1 MKQQQHDDTALYREL
16 RGAFE
21 MSPAQK
27 RRVEQ
32 EILRRAAAAKPVTV
46 QTEQNGAPVI
56 TMKRKA
62 GGYGSALR
70 MVSLAACLVLVCAGA
85 FFLHRG
91 LTDRPDTLSQQ
102 SSVAME
108 EILTAPAETVTETT
122 VTTVTAATSQ
132 AQKTTATVTK
142 ETAVLQQTAAVTESA
157 AETQAEAADP
167 AENQTTAPVQ
177 ITNADQTT
185 TKTTT
190 AKTTTTAKPTTT
202 VTTTAVTTTTAA
214 ETEEPEELH
223 PIREVHTP
231 DEADLMMPDQTVR
244 AGETVTVPLRF
255 TKDMGIAGIQ
265 LFLKLES
272 PSGAELP
279 KLSAEV
285 SDENEVLLGATLNYD
300 EADNVLAIVFATG
313 RVFPIRGNTALAD
326 ITLRIP
332 ENAAAGTVYK
342 FRWYDE
348 DASNSRVVNYADESL
363 CLSAY
368 FGTIT
373 VN

>member
-1 MKQQQHDDTALYREL
+1 MKQQHDDTALYREL

-27 RRVEQ
+27 QRVEQ

-56 TMKRKA
+56 TLKRKA
-62 GGYGSALR
+62 GGYGPALR

-102 SSVAME
+102 SSVEME
-108 EILTAPAETVTETT
+108 EILTAPAETVTETA

-132 AQKTTATVTK
+132 AQKTTAAVPEQTAVTK
-142 ETAVLQQTAAVTESA
+142 QTVAVTESA
-157 AETQAEAADP
+157 AKTQAEAADP

-177 ITNADQTT
+177 ITNAVQTT
-185 TKTTT
+185 TKATT

-214 ETEEPEELH
+214 ETEEPEELL
-223 PIREVHTP
+223 PIKEVHTP

-255 TKDMGIAGIQ
+255 TKDMGIAGMQ

-279 KLSAEV
+279 KLSAEA
-285 SDENEVLLGATLNYD
+285 SDENEVLLGAMLNYD
-300 EADNVLAIVFATG
+300 ETDNVLAITFATG
-313 RVFPIRGNTALAD
+313 RDFSIRENTALAD
-326 ITLRIP
+326 ITFRIP

-348 DASNSRVVNYADESL
+348 DASNSRIVNTADESL
-363 CLSAY
+363 CVSAY

>member
-1 MKQQQHDDTALYREL
+1 MMAGILCAALVFGY
-16 RGAFE
+16 
-21 MSPAQK
+21 
-27 RRVEQ
+27 
-32 EILRRAAAAKPVTV
+32 
-46 QTEQNGAPVI
+46 
-56 TMKRKA
+56 A
-62 GGYGSALR
+62 GFA
-70 MVSLAACLVLVCAGA
+70 
-85 FFLHRG
+85 
-91 LTDRPDTLSQQ
+91 
-102 SSVAME
+102 
-108 EILTAPAETVTETT
+108 
-122 VTTVTAATSQ
+122 SQ
-132 AQKTTATVTK
+132 AAY
-142 ETAVLQQTAAVTESA
+142 AADAS
-157 AETQAEAADP
+157 EAADP

-177 ITNADQTT
+177 ITNAVQTT

-190 AKTTTTAKPTTT
+190 EKTTTTAKPTIT

>member
-1 MKQQQHDDTALYREL
+1 MKQQHDDTALYREL

-56 TMKRKA
+56 TLKRKA
-62 GGYGSALR
+62 GGYGPALR

-102 SSVAME
+102 SSVEME
-108 EILTAPAETVTETT
+108 EILTAPAETVTETA

-132 AQKTTATVTK
+132 EQKTTAAVPEQTAVTK
-142 ETAVLQQTAAVTESA
+142 QTAVTESA

-177 ITNADQTT
+177 ITNAVQTT

-214 ETEEPEELH
+214 ETEVPEKLH

-231 DEADLMMPDQTVR
+231 EAADLMMQDQTVR
-244 AGETVTVPLRF
+244 AGETVTVPLKF
-255 TKDMGIAGIQ
+255 MKDMGIAGMQ

-285 SDENEVLLGATLNYD
+285 SDENEVLLGAMLNYD
-300 EADNVLAIVFATG
+300 ETDNVLAIIFATG
-313 RVFPIRGNTALAD
+313 RDFSIRENTALAD
-326 ITLRIP
+326 ITFRIP

-348 DASNSRVVNYADESL
+348 DANNSRVVNSADESL

>member
-1 MKQQQHDDTALYREL
+1 MKQQHDDTALYREL

-27 RRVEQ
+27 QRVEQ
-32 EILRRAAAAKPVTV
+32 EILRRAAAAKSVTV
-46 QTEQNGAPVI
+46 QTELNGAPVI
-56 TMKRKA
+56 TLKRKA

-102 SSVAME
+102 SSVEME
-108 EILTAPAETVTETT
+108 EILTAPAETMTETT
-122 VTTVTAATSQ
+122 VTTVTAATSKE
-132 AQKTTATVTK
+132 QKTTAAVPEQTAVTK
-142 ETAVLQQTAAVTESA
+142 QTAVTESTA
-157 AETQAEAADP
+157 KTQTEAADP
-167 AENQTTAPVQ
+167 AEITTTAPVQ
-177 ITNADQTT
+177 ITNAVQTT

-190 AKTTTTAKPTTT
+190 EKTTTTAKPTTT

-214 ETEEPEELH
+214 ETEEPEELL
-223 PIREVHTP
+223 PIKEVHTP
-231 DEADLMMPDQTVR
+231 DEADFMMPDQTVR
-244 AGETVTVPLRF
+244 AGETVTVPLKF
-255 TKDMGIAGIQ
+255 MKDMGIAGMQ

-279 KLSAEV
+279 KLSAEA
-285 SDENEVLLGATLNYD
+285 SDENEVLLGAMLNYD
-300 EADNVLAIVFATG
+300 ETDNVLAITFATG
-313 RVFPIRGNTALAD
+313 RDFSIRENTALAD
-326 ITLRIP
+326 ITFRIP

-348 DASNSRVVNYADESL
+348 DASNSRIVNSADESL

>member
-1 MKQQQHDDTALYREL
+1 MKQQHDDTALYREL

-27 RRVEQ
+27 QRVEQ

-56 TMKRKA
+56 TLKRKA

-132 AQKTTATVTK
+132 AQKTTA
-142 ETAVLQQTAAVTESA
+142 AVPEQTAAVTESA
-157 AETQAEAADP
+157 AETQTEAADP
-167 AENQTTAPVQ
+167 AEIPTTAPVQ

-190 AKTTTTAKPTTT
+190 EKTTTTAKTTTT

-214 ETEEPEELH
+214 ETEVPEELH

-300 EADNVLAIVFATG
+300 ETDNVLAIVFATG
-313 RVFPIRGNTALAD
+313 SDFPIRENTALAD

-348 DASNSRVVNYADESL
+348 DASNSRIVNSADESL